1 MSREERRNHRVE
13 IKLDKTYTEYDR
25 DPEAL
30 EDLANYE
37 DWETLE
43 RDERLEAQKSERLK
57 L

>member
-1 MSREERRNHRVE
+1 MSREERRNRQVE
-13 IKLDKTYTEYDR
+13 TNLDKPFADYDR

-43 RDERLEAQKSERLK
+43 RDERTEAQKRERLK

>member
-1 MSREERRNHRVE
+1 MSREERRNHHVGTS
-13 IKLDKTYTEYDR
+13 LDKPFADYDR

-30 EDLANYE
+30 EDLADYE

-43 RDERLEAQKSERLK
+43 RDERTEAQKRERLK

>member
-1 MSREERRNHRVE
+1 MSRKERHNHKVE
-13 IKLDKTYTEYDR
+13 IKLDKPFAEYDR

-30 EDLANYE
+30 EDLADYE

-43 RDERLEAQKSERLK
+43 RDERTDAQKRERLK